1 LDIFFMVSSFFAIL
15 TSIGVLRIRMKQ
27 IKKHQTQQLTG
38 DNPVQIVP
46 SSSIVKHHENNL
58 LELRVRYGANSQEY
72 LDAAAKVP
80 TAVPGPATSSI
91 NVLRRT
97 SVHNDVIV
105 ENIHAEHRESQ
116 AVLNHA
122 ISMKQSQQRRHT
134 QLRVEARTQLKKLK
148 TMSKIAAF
156 STLSEVQIAKIID
169 VMKLETFK
177 QGDVVCRQDE
187 LALKFYVVMSGE
199 LVAYVKKKNGSNNP
213 RRLFNEEERRVGDL
227 LTYSFFGENALLG
240 EDAKRN
246 ATVKVATDMVRLLV
260 LNKKQFY
267 ALLAEG
273 NIDTHVLQEMW
284 REKKSRE
291 DSNTNLEEYKDSVVD
306 VKEM

>member
-1 LDIFFMVSSFFAIL
+1 LLLSADLDNADENEHRTISILLITLDIFFMVSSFFAIL
-15 TSIGVLRIRMKQ
+15 TSIGVLRIRMKE

-46 SSSIVKHHENNL
+46 SSAIVKHHENNL

-116 AVLNHA
+116 AVLNRA

-169 VMKLETFK
+169 VMK
-177 QGDVVCRQDE
+177 
-187 LALKFYVVMSGE
+187 
-199 LVAYVKKKNGSNNP
+199 
-213 RRLFNEEERRVGDL
+213 
-227 LTYSFFGENALLG
+227 
-240 EDAKRN
+240 
-246 ATVKVATDMVRLLV
+246 
-260 LNKKQFY
+260 
-267 ALLAEG
+267 
-273 NIDTHVLQEMW
+273 
-284 REKKSRE
+284 
-291 DSNTNLEEYKDSVVD
+291 
-306 VKEM
+306 